1 MRRILAALA
10 ALLAALP
17 APADTEAAEG
27 DLKAAIVY
35 RMTLFMHWPSRAPR
49 EPVRICV
56 MGRDATA
63 EALLRLPAV
72 SDTPVAV
79 QRLDRRDEPAGC
91 HVLYLGAEPIEGRS
105 LPEKHLITVT
115 QGGAPPGVIH
125 LDIENARVV
134 FDVDLAQARATR
146 VELRA
151 QLLKLARKV
160 SGVSP

>member
-1 MRRILAALA
+1 MNLLAALA
-10 ALLAALP
+10 LLLAALP
-17 APADTEAAEG
+17 VQADTEAAEG

-35 RMTLFMHWPSRAPR
+35 RMTLFMHWPARAPR

-56 MGRDATA
+56 MSQDATG

-72 SDTPVAV
+72 SEMPVSV
-79 QRLDRRDEPAGC
+79 QRLDQRDRPAGC
-91 HVLYLGAEPIEGRS
+91 HVLYLGGETVDSSG
-105 LPEKHLITVT
+105 LPEKGLVTVT
-115 QGGAPPGVIH
+115 RGGGPPGVIH
-125 LDIENARVV
+125 LDVENARVV
-134 FDVDLAQARATR
+134 FDVDLAQARATG

>member
-1 MRRILAALA
+1 MRLLLALA
-10 ALLAALP
+10 LLLAALP

-35 RMTLFMHWPSRAPR
+35 RMTLFMHWPVRNAR

-56 MGRDATA
+56 MNPDATG

-72 SDTPVAV
+72 SDTPVSV
-79 QRLDRRDEPAGC
+79 QRLERRDEPAGC
-91 HVLYLGAEPIEGRS
+91 HVLYLGAEPVEGWAA
-105 LPEKHLITVT
+105 PEKYLITVT
-115 QGGAPPGVIH
+115 QGGARPGAIH
-125 LDIENARVV
+125 LDVENARVV
-134 FDVDLAQARATR
+134 FDVDLAQARAAG

-160 SGVSP
+160 YGLPP